1 MHDASPIAPVLSSA
15 FADDHGAHAPLICF
29 SHLRWDFVLQRPQHL
44 MGRFARTR
52 RVLMWE
58 EAIPTTHHLPYL
70 EFHAFEGTTVQSIR
84 PRVPDRW
91 SREEQEAGLA
101 RLRTL
106 SPGLRATGLSATVED
121 PAALARFMGGAQVIH
136 ADPGPDPDIGMLAT
150 SRAAPWSGGGGHY
163 AVPDVLDAIRGANT
177 TIVFINTRAQAEL
190 FFQAVWAANDDNL
203 PIGLHHGSLSREARG
218 RDEAAMAAGELRAV
232 IATGSLDR
240 GIDWGNVDLVIQVG
254 APRNVKRLVQRI
266 GRANHRYNAPSRAR
280 IVPANRF
287 EVIECVAALEAV
299 RERDLD
305 GDDRDD
311 DDVVDAKDDFED
323 RQGREGDVS
332 LRI

>member
-101 RLRTL
+101 RLRLYTNKKYVANL
-106 SPGLRATGLSATVED
+106 RLYGALGYRVEREELYDGPGRT
-121 PAALARFMGGAQVIH
+121 
-136 ADPGPDPDIGMLAT
+136 
-150 SRAAPWSGGGGHY
+150 
-163 AVPDVLDAIRGANT
+163 
-177 TIVFINTRAQAEL
+177 
-190 FFQAVWAANDDNL
+190 
-203 PIGLHHGSLSREARG
+203 
-218 RDEAAMAAGELRAV
+218 
-232 IATGSLDR
+232 
-240 GIDWGNVDLVIQVG
+240 
-254 APRNVKRLVQRI
+254 
-266 GRANHRYNAPSRAR
+266 
-280 IVPANRF
+280 
-287 EVIECVAALEAV
+287 
-299 RERDLD
+299 
-305 GDDRDD
+305 RDD
-311 DDVVDAKDDFED
+311 DISVHMVKDIA
-323 RQGREGDVS
+323 GAAP
-332 LRI
+332 